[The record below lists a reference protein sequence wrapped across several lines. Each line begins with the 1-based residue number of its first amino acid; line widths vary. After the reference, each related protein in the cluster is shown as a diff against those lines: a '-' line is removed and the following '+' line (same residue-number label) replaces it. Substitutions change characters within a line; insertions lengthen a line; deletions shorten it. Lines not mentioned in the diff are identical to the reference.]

1 MKKALIVVT
10 NIAKYETIERAT
22 GAWFSEVTHFAK
34 DFYDAGYEVDF
45 VSPNGGYVPLDPVS
59 LNAEMMT
66 NEDWDYYTNHNYMNK
81 FMNSLSPAD
90 VKAEEYQVIYFAGG
104 HGVIWDLRD
113 NKQLNDIALNIYN
126 NGGVL
131 SSVCH
136 GAVGLLNIK
145 ENGDFVVKNKVV
157 TGFTN
162 SEEQANGT
170 TEYMPYLLED
180 EFVNIG
186 AQFKKEAD
194 WTPYAVVDGRIVTGQ
209 NPQSG
214 HAVAKKVL
222 SLLEQQ

>member
-59 LNAEMMT
+59 LNAEMMSD
-66 NEDWDYYTNHNYMNK
+66 EDWAYYTDHEYMNK
-81 FMNSLSPAD
+81 FGNSLSPSE
-90 VKAEEYQVIYFAGG
+90 VKAEDYQAIYFAGG

-113 NKQLNDIALNIYN
+113 NKQLNDIALSIYN
-126 NGGVL
+126 NNGVL

-136 GAVGLLNIK
+136 GAVGLLNI
-145 ENGDFVVKNKVV
+145 EQDGEFIVKGKSVS
-157 TGFTN
+157 GFTN
-162 SEEQANGT
+162 SEESANGT
-170 TEYMPYLLED
+170 IEHMPYLLED

-186 AQFKKEAD
+186 ANFKKEAD
-194 WTPYAVVDGRIVTGQ
+194 WSAYAVVDGHVVTGQ

-214 HAVAKKVL
+214 HAVAEKVL
-222 SLLEQQ
+222 AILDNQ